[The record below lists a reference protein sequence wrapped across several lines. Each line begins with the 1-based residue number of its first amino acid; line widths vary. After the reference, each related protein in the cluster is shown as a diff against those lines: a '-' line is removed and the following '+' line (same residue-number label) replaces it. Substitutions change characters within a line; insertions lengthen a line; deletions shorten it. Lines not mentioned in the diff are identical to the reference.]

1 MLLHCII
8 ILKHDSTKWFFQRSK
23 QVEITWCQIW
33 TVCRMCE
40 HLPIRLSNFLWGLM
54 SPLRG
59 TLSWWTT
66 PPCWSQ
72 LGGFPADRWGQL
84 IRKQQSV
91 VVCIQS
97 NPRRYKSTR
106 VSLAVPEDAGHDL
119 PYWWLNFEFFRRR
132 RCHVLSAVAKTRIPL
147 KYTWTRQTV
156 ILKRC
161 SKSVMNFSTGNTFRH
176 QKFNYYSPFLL
187 HAYIVCWHFE

>member
-8 ILKHDSTKWFFQRSK
+8 ILVRDSTKRFFQRSK

-33 TVCRMCE
+33 TVWQMCG
-40 HLPIRLSNFLWGLM
+40 HLPIRLSTFLCGLM
-54 SPLRG
+54 SLLRG
-59 TLSWWTT
+59 RIILMKDFTL
-66 PPCWSQ
+66 
-72 LGGFPADRWGQL
+72 LKL
-84 IRKQQSV
+84 IRWLSCRLLGALNQCSV

-132 RCHVLSAVAKTRIPL
+132 RCHVLSAIAKTRTPL
-147 KYTWTRQTV
+147 KYMWTRQTV
-156 ILKRC
+156 ILKHC
-161 SKSVMNFSTGNTFRH
+161 SKSVINFSTGNTFRH